1 MALSDKQLWT
11 ATKVDTKVR
20 KLLAT
25 GKDDVAI
32 MVAMAD
38 HMPAFKQLMDTAGRD
53 DMDELTRRFV
63 GFYRYAKILEALAA
77 GIQSGDIEVPR

>member
-1 MALSDKQLWT
+1 M
-11 ATKVDTKVR
+11 R
-20 KLLAT
+20 KLVA

-32 MVAMAD
+32 MAAMAD

-53 DMDELTRRFV
+53 DMDELTRRFA
-63 GFYRYAKILEALAA
+63 GFYRYAKLLEALAA